1 MKTKT
6 IEKKLEE
13 KTLEAIENKEPFR
26 VVKDKYGNYMNYVLD
41 LEKYKFYQLPKS
53 FSKITDEFVKY
64 KKEAKNASKI

>member
-26 VVKDKYGNYMNYVLD
+26 VVKDKYGN
-41 LEKYKFYQLPKS
+41 
-53 FSKITDEFVKY
+53 I
-64 KKEAKNASKI
+64 